1 MRPQSRLRPSQLLNT
16 APGGQ
21 PEDGLVT
28 SGSDPSGEPKTAP
41 LHVAPPSAQ
50 PAAGGVAPDHSV
62 APSAIGATASDACPT
77 CGAQMAID
85 QRYCLNCG
93 HRRGEPRL
101 PFMDAVTFMNAM
113 NAPPEE
119 PAAAAPPLPPQK
131 SGLSPSTTLVAG
143 IATLVLAVGVGVLI
157 GRSGEDN
164 SAPVAN
170 QQPQIIR
177 VGGSGPAEG
186 AEEAA
191 PGTNTGGKQAN
202 KANGGGK
209 AAKKSKGKEANPE
222 VEEGANGGSKA
233 AQEVL
238 HTAPGVKEA
247 KPEAKVGESCEQGT
261 AGCGKGGEF
270 DGSFFE

>member
-1 MRPQSRLRPSQLLNT
+1 MGP
-16 APGGQ
+16 
-21 PEDGLVT
+21 VT
-28 SGSDPSGEPKTAP
+28 SGSDPSGEPRTAP

-62 APSAIGATASDACPT
+62 APPAIGSTPSDACPT

-101 PFMDAVTFMNAM
+101 PFMDAVVFMNAM
-113 NAPPEE
+113 SAPPEE
-119 PAAAAPPLPPQK
+119 PAAAAPPPPPQR

-157 GRSGEDN
+157 GRSGDDN

-177 VGGSGPAEG
+177 VGGSEAGG
-186 AEEAA
+186 GGEEETA
-191 PGTNTGGKQAN
+191 TETDTGGKEAK
-202 KANGGGK
+202 KAKGGGK
-209 AAKKSKGKEANPE
+209 AAKKSKGNEKAPE

-247 KPEAKVGESCEQGT
+247 KPEAKVGEKCEQGT
-261 AGCGKGGEF
+261 AGCSDSGEF
-270 DGSFFE
+270 NGSFFE